1 MPHMRHKKRRHACLN
16 PDLIAQIAASKACQ
30 QLVKHVSRSMKR
42 KHASRKHAS
51 RKHAS
56 LNPDLIAQMREGHA
70 PLAPLTRRKEEAEEQ
85 KGKGA
90 RLELTSPVW

>member
-1 MPHMRHKKRRHACLN
+1 
-16 PDLIAQIAASKACQ
+16 
-30 QLVKHVSRSMKR
+30 MK
-42 KHASRKHAS
+42 RKHAS